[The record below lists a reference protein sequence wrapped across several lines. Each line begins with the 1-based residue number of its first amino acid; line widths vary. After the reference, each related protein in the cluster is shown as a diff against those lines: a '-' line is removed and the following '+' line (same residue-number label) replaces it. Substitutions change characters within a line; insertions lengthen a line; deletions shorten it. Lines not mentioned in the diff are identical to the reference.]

1 MRPGRLPLADDPL
14 HRAVPL
20 WRIGRAPDSWALAP
34 WEAAAP
40 DGTFGNRFDDP
51 ESSYRVLYAS
61 SQRLGCFLET
71 LARFRP
77 DLTLLAELAGIAGED
92 DFLPLGAVPLVWL
105 ESRRIGSA
113 HAEGRYADIGA
124 SDWIALLRGCL
135 ARACLEMG
143 IADFDAAAQMLSS
156 PRRLTQLVSREV
168 YSRGFDGILYRSRY
182 GQELKNWALFE
193 PVLLT
198 AEREFQIAA
207 DDPDLHAALRLH
219 RLCLR

>member
-1 MRPGRLPLADDPL
+1 MT
-14 HRAVPL
+14 HRTPPSTL
-20 WRIGRAPDSWALAP
+20 WRIGRAPDPWALAP

-51 ESSYRVLYAS
+51 HSTYRVLYAS
-61 SQRLGCFLET
+61 SGRLGCFLET

-77 DLTLLAELAGIAGED
+77 DLTLLAELAEIAGED

-113 HAEGRYADIGA
+113 QAEGRYADVGA
-124 SDWIALLRGCL
+124 SDWMALLRVCL
-135 ARACLEMG
+135 ARACLELG
-143 IADFDAAAQMLSS
+143 IGDFDAAALLASS

-168 YSRGFDGILYRSRY
+168 YTRGFDGIVYRSRY
-182 GQELKNWALFE
+182 GQELENWALFE
-193 PVLLT
+193 PVLFT
-198 AEREFQIAA
+198 ARRSFEITA

-219 RLCLR
+219 RLHLR